1 MPEQLNPS
9 GSGEAPI
16 VTRRSL
22 FVGAAATLICAPA
35 VVRFVSLMPVRGVHE
50 IERHHYGFVERFYVH
65 ANLPTIIKLE
75 DVGLTA
81 HGIAAAM
88 TECGRTSMNGESW
101 DADRVLGVLTR
112 DRNIRQGDAIRRAE
126 GMLGR

>member
-22 FVGAAATLICAPA
+22 FVGAAATLICAPT

-50 IERHHYGFVERFYVH
+50 IKATAKPTLPIGHFPGAAERPGRAHAARRSRRRER
-65 ANLPTIIKLE
+65 
-75 DVGLTA
+75 
-81 HGIAAAM
+81 
-88 TECGRTSMNGESW
+88 
-101 DADRVLGVLTR
+101 
-112 DRNIRQGDAIRRAE
+112 
-126 GMLGR
+126 